1 MSGPDLDGSAGVPW
15 GPALAK
21 ASRGGG
27 ADTDERFDRAWR
39 AWLASLAT
47 DAEAAMGA
55 AHLYAEL
62 PSEPRDAWLD
72 ALVEDAP
79 KVDVPIAALYGPLLV
94 VEDDPGRRRRICTA
108 SGLTPF
114 AADRV
119 GRALRGTVADA
130 VVAVVVQPLYL
141 DFVRIIV
148 CRYVRGRGFDVV
160 YQQPLVRE
168 GDVPRVGDAVE
179 GALVRSACPDAVVDE
194 LAHAVVAHR
203 RRERPLP
210 RPLRAWADLFSP
222 RRDIPLRVD
231 GADCAAGAYG

>member
-1 MSGPDLDGSAGVPW
+1 MPW

-21 ASRGGG
+21 ASRTDGSD
-27 ADTDERFDRAWR
+27 ADPRFVRAWR

-47 DAEAAMGA
+47 DAEAATGA

-62 PSEPRDAWLD
+62 PSEPRVAWLD

-79 KVDVPIAALYGPLLV
+79 KVDVPVAALYGPLLV
-94 VEDDPGRRRRICTA
+94 VEDDPQRRMRICA
-108 SGLTPF
+108 ESGLTPF

-119 GRALRGTVADA
+119 GRALRGSAEDA

-141 DFVRIIV
+141 DFVRVII
-148 CRYVRGRGFDVV
+148 CRYLRGHGFDVV
-160 YQQPLVRE
+160 YQQPLVRD
-168 GDVPRVGDAVE
+168 GDVPRVGDRIE
-179 GALVRSACPDAVVDE
+179 GAVLRSACPDAVVDE

-203 RRERPLP
+203 RRKRPLP

-222 RRDIPLRVD
+222 RRDIPLR
-231 GADCAAGAYG
+231 AEAAECAAGVYD